1 MDGYAFVSKMI
12 SVDRMRVLFMYR
24 EEPDQSADSGW
35 RFFSGT
41 ESDEY
46 ANDPDNITL
55 NAIST
60 VVEIDPDIQDLL
72 DSPYGSTFERDNA
85 GLPFTKIEL

>member
-1 MDGYAFVSKMI
+1 MDGYAFVSKLV
-12 SVDRMRVLFMYR
+12 SVDRHKILFMYR
-24 EEPDQSADSGW
+24 EEPDKPADSGW
-35 RFFSGT
+35 RFFAGT

-60 VVEIDPDIQDLL
+60 VIEIDPDVQNLL
-72 DSPYGSTFERDNA
+72 DSPYGSAFERDNA
-85 GLPFTKIEL
+85 RLPFTKTEL